1 MISEIVVLLGLIG
14 FLCIRNDYIRRR
26 VPFLLAIVFWGTAR
40 ILMEINFATEPTGEV
55 KYDWASR
62 AAVVAAACL
71 VACLFCLFWACW
83 RRPLRRPSSV
93 GGGRPAVASDAPHTA
108 TTSRQESPT
117 DKLKRLVEE
126 VDEGAP

>member
-1 MISEIVVLLGLIG
+1 MISEVVVLLGLLG

-40 ILMEINFATEPTGEV
+40 ILMEINFRTEPTGEL

-62 AAVVAAACL
+62 ASVIAAACL

-83 RRPLRRPSSV
+83 RRPVRRQV
-93 GGGRPAVASDAPHTA
+93 GRPPSPDTPSP
-108 TTSRQESPT
+108 TTPIRQESPT

-126 VDEGAP
+126 VDESAS